1 MNRFVEHVWENK
13 KLRIVILAMVA
24 LPALISIV
32 QGCRNAAAFSQD
44 FQWDAAK
51 VFALKIN
58 PYQESL
64 APSGILKQYGYEEY
78 FKQMEANQFPSLL
91 MLLLPY
97 TLLPP
102 LAARY
107 AWLASNLLFTVGIIW
122 LLKKTFLKQ
131 MKRDTF
137 TLLMLLMLAGTPYR
151 NQLGV
156 GQHTLFSFFF
166 FLLAVYFSE
175 RKKGEIPMIVSLVLC
190 YFKYTL
196 TVPLALYFIYKR
208 RYKELAASVLV
219 HIGLTFVAALWLDAT
234 FFDMLLE
241 PLQVSSALASEG
253 GLDFGALFSGSGFSF
268 VLAGIVMLLLFCMM
282 LLLPQGSDGLTIG
295 LLTLWSLIVTYHR
308 TYDFFVLVL
317 VAALFYEKEQAE
329 FIKVAYVAV
338 LFAVFFVLRVFSE
351 SVPSKICVGALYY
364 LFTIGMTAL
373 ALVSIARNLSH
384 GTDIPAD
391 CKNVQEYEVRGKGE
405 KKNG

>member
-1 MNRFVEHVWENK
+1 MNKLVERVWENK
-13 KLRIVILAMVA
+13 KLRMAILAVTA
-24 LPALISIV
+24 LLALISVV

-51 VFALKIN
+51 VFTLRIN
-58 PYQESL
+58 PYEESL

-91 MLLLPY
+91 MLLIPY

-107 AWLASNLLFTVGIIW
+107 AWLASNLLFTAGIIW
-122 LLKKTFLKQ
+122 LLKKTFLKRVEQ
-131 MKRDTF
+131 DVF
-137 TLLMLLMLAGTPYR
+137 VFLMLLMLAGTPYR

-156 GQHTLFSFFF
+156 GQHTLFAFFF

-175 RKKGEIPMIVSLVLC
+175 KEKGELKVVLSLVVC

-196 TVPLALYFIYKR
+196 TVPLALYFVYKR
-208 RYKELAASVLV
+208 RFRELAASVLV
-219 HIGLTFVAALWLDAT
+219 HVGLTFAAAWWLDAT
-234 FFDMLLE
+234 FIDMLLE
-241 PLQVSSALASEG
+241 PLKVSSALASEG
-253 GLDFGALFSGSGFSF
+253 GLDFGALLSGSSFSF

-282 LLLPQGSDGLTIG
+282 LLVGQGNDGLIIG

-317 VAALFYEKEQAE
+317 VAALFYEKERTQFVKA
-329 FIKVAYVAV
+329 AYAAV
-338 LFAVFFVLRVFSE
+338 LLAVFFGLRIFSE
-351 SVPSKICVGALYY
+351 SAGSKICVGTIYY
-364 LFTIGMTAL
+364 MFTIGMTAL
-373 ALVSIARNLSH
+373 GLAYIFRDKTSGGLQKRTKV
-384 GTDIPAD
+384 
-391 CKNVQEYEVRGKGE
+391 
-405 KKNG
+405 

>member
-1 MNRFVEHVWENK
+1 MNRLVERVWENK
-13 KLRIVILAMVA
+13 KLRMAVLAVTALLAVISV
-24 LPALISIV
+24 V

-51 VFALKIN
+51 VFTLKIN
-58 PYQESL
+58 PYRESL
-64 APSGILKQYGYEEY
+64 SPSGILDRYGYEEY

-91 MLLLPY
+91 MLLIPY

-107 AWLASNLLFTVGIIW
+107 AWLASNLLFTAGIIW
-122 LLKKTFLKQ
+122 LLKKTFLKGMGQ
-131 MKRDTF
+131 EAF

-156 GQHTLFSFFF
+156 GQHTLFAFFF

-175 RKKGEIPMIVSLVLC
+175 KENGEFPMVLSLVIC

-196 TVPLALYFIYKR
+196 TVPLALYFVYKR
-208 RYKELAASVLV
+208 RVKELAISVFIHV
-219 HIGLTFVAALWLDAT
+219 GLTFAAAWWLDAT

-241 PLQVSSALASEG
+241 PLKVSSALAAQG
-253 GLDFGALFSGSGFSF
+253 GLDFGALFSGSDVSL
-268 VLAGIVMLLLFCMM
+268 VLAGIVMLLLFSMM
-282 LLLPQGSDGLTIG
+282 LLFSQGNDGLAVGI
-295 LLTLWSLIVTYHR
+295 LTLWSMIVTYHR

-317 VAALFYEKEQAE
+317 VAALFYEKERSAY
-329 FIKVAYVAV
+329 IKAV
-338 LFAVFFVLRVFSE
+338 YAVVLLAVFFVLRIFSE
-351 SVPSKICVGALYY
+351 SAGSKICVGTLYY
-364 LFTIGMTAL
+364 LFTIGITVL
-373 ALVSIARNLSH
+373 GLVTIFKES
-384 GTDIPAD
+384 
-391 CKNVQEYEVRGKGE
+391 KGE

>member
-1 MNRFVEHVWENK
+1 MDRFVERVWENR
-13 KLRIVILAMVA
+13 KLRMVIFAVTA
-24 LPALISIV
+24 LLALISVV

-51 VFALKIN
+51 VLTFKIN
-58 PYQESL
+58 PYEESL
-64 APSGILKQYGYEEY
+64 APSGILDQYGYEEY

-107 AWLASNLLFTVGIIW
+107 AWLASNLLFTAGIIW
-122 LLKKTFLKQ
+122 LVKKTFLKQ
-131 MKRDTF
+131 MKRETF

-175 RKKGEIPMIVSLVLC
+175 REKGEIPMVVSLILC

-208 RYKELAASVLV
+208 RFKELAASILV
-219 HIGLTFVAALWLDAT
+219 HVGLTFAAAWWLDAT

-241 PLQVSSALASEG
+241 PLKVSSVLVSEG

-282 LLLPQGSDGLTIG
+282 LLLPQGSDGLVIG

-317 VAALFYEKEQAE
+317 VAALFYEKKRAE
-329 FIKVAYVAV
+329 FIKAVYVAV
-338 LFAVFFVLRVFSE
+338 LFAVFFVLRVFGE
-351 SVPSKICVGALYY
+351 SAGSKICVGTLYY

-373 ALVSIARNLSH
+373 ALACIFRDRCSGGL
-384 GTDIPAD
+384 
-391 CKNVQEYEVRGKGE
+391 QERTKV
-405 KKNG
+405 